1 VKSRGVH
8 RAVRFVALLEAAKGF
23 LVVVS
28 GAALLDIAHRGAQ
41 RIAEEL
47 VQHLHLNPASHYP
60 RIFVDAAAHL
70 TDGRLRLMAFAA
82 GVYSLAR
89 FVEAYGLW
97 RGYAWARLFGIA
109 SGAIYVPFELWALAR
124 KVTTIGVCALFINL
138 LVIGVLWKNRFDG

>member
-1 VKSRGVH
+1 MKSRGAH

-23 LVVVS
+23 LVVAS
-28 GAALLDIAHRGAQ
+28 GVALLDIAYRGAQ

-47 VQHLHLNPASHYP
+47 VRHLHMNPASHYP

-82 GVYSLAR
+82 VVYSLAR

-97 RGYAWARLFGIA
+97 HGYAWARLFGIA
-109 SGAIYVPFELWALAR
+109 TGAIYVPFELWALSR
-124 KVTTIGVCALFINL
+124 KVTMIGVCALLINL
-138 LVIGVLWKNRFDG
+138 LVVGVLWKNRFD